1 MDKLVIFSLPFVSA
15 LIGWFTN
22 KVAVWMLFHPKQP
35 VNILGLKWQGLIPKR
50 QKEIA
55 EQTGDVIEKEILQK
69 HVLAA
74 SLRNMNLTP
83 HFHAFIDELVG
94 KALVTRLRAMPFIGG
109 FLNDSLVDQFT
120 AMAKEELDTH
130 AGPFIDKVAS
140 EVEHQIHVKQLVE
153 DRINEL
159 DLDELERLV
168 HRIAAKEFRRIE
180 FLGGVF
186 GFMIGLLQ
194 LLLLWSTG
202 HVIL

>member
-1 MDKLVIFSLPFVSA
+1 MDKIVIFSLPFVSA

-22 KVAVWMLFHPKQP
+22 KVAVWMLFHPKAP
-35 VNILGLKWQGLIPKR
+35 VNILGFKWQGLIPRR

-55 EQTGDVIEKEILQK
+55 EQTGEVIEKEILQK

-83 HFHAFIDELVG
+83 HFHTFIDELVG

-109 FLNDSLVDQFT
+109 FLNDGLVDQFT
-120 AMAKEELDTH
+120 AMAKEELDIH
-130 AGPFIDKVAS
+130 AEPFIEKVAV
-140 EVEHQIHVKQLVE
+140 EVENQVHVKQLVE

-159 DLDELERLV
+159 DLDELEQLV

-180 FLGGVF
+180 LLGGVL
-186 GFMIGLLQ
+186 GFLIGVVQ
-194 LLLLWSTG
+194 LLMLWATG
-202 HVIL
+202 HVSF